1 MRLSKFV
8 RSTAAAVALLV
19 GAGAASAATVFS
31 EDFEG
36 FIPGGGSPMG
46 GTYVQSYS
54 AAFQGG
60 VGGTYFAFVRDV
72 APATFSFSYD
82 GTSGPQLRLD
92 FLYSASFIPAGSLAG
107 SVFDVTIRDTAT
119 GAVVGTPR
127 LNTAATTTS
136 FPLGESFT
144 MHSGFLG
151 PKGVNRTF
159 EVEIS
164 VDSGYHNLRLDNIT
178 VTAVPEPSAIALA
191 IAGLG
196 GLLVA
201 GRRRKVK

>member
-1 MRLSKFV
+1 MRFSKFV
-8 RSTAAAVALLV
+8 RSTAAAAALIV
-19 GAGAASAATVFS
+19 GASAASAAGVVFS

-36 FIPGGGSPMG
+36 GPWGGTPTIPGS
-46 GTYVQSYS
+46 YVQAYS

-72 APATFSFSYD
+72 APATFSFTTT
-82 GTSGPQLRLD
+82 GGPNLRLD

-107 SVFDVTIRDTAT
+107 SVFDVIIRETGTANEW
-119 GAVVGTPR
+119 R
-127 LNTAATTTS
+127 RDNIAATTTS
-136 FPLGESFT
+136 FPLGESLT
-144 MHSGFLG
+144 MHTGVLG
-151 PKGVNRTF
+151 PKGVSRSF

-178 VTAVPEPSAIALA
+178 VSAVPEPSAIALA

-201 GRRRKVK
+201 GRRRKAK